1 MQLVFP
7 RQCHGGLEFILK
19 FPKKYLFKEYGEDDF
34 SCWSTVD
41 KSTLLFHQHLVAV
54 EQLLLGNASG
64 QVNCCYSELHSMFV

>member
-1 MQLVFP
+1 MPWRSGIHASVSTN
-7 RQCHGGLEFILK
+7 
-19 FPKKYLFKEYGEDDF
+19 YLFKEYGEYDF